1 MFRKA
6 QKSLSKARICL
17 AGPAGAGKSY
27 SALLLASG
35 LGQRIA
41 MIDTEHGSGDLY
53 SDVLEYDIV
62 QLSPPFECQK
72 YLDAIKQAEK
82 EDYGVIIIDSLSHAW
97 AGEGGLLDLHTKI
110 ANTGKENSYTAWR
123 QVTPLHNALIE
134 AMLQSKCHII
144 ATARSKME
152 YTIEKDTNGRTTIR
166 KVGLQPVFRD
176 GIEFEFTLFLDL
188 AQDHTAFATKD
199 RTTLFDGKYFKIT
212 RETGETIRAWL
223 NANTCPRPGSEDHK
237 PVTTPGSAGGL
248 SPAGQPHQ
256 SSGIGE
262 GTAAATT
269 KTQNTKPET
278 LNSKRNNTD
287 PRLESRTGF
296 MRCIEEM
303 KGRIDPDTFKE
314 ICKPYEPLS
323 KLHDRAKQV
332 ELYNKLRENSRDALL
347 CVSTPH

>member
-35 LGQRIA
+35 LGLKIA

-72 YLDAIKQAEK
+72 YLDAIQQAEK

-166 KVGLQPVFRD
+166 EVGLQPVFRD

-212 RETGETIRAWL
+212 RETGETILAWL
-223 NANTCPRPGSEDHK
+223 NSNNHK
-237 PVTTPGSAGGL
+237 PVAIPGSAGGL

-256 SSGIGE
+256 TSGIGE
-262 GTAAATT
+262 GTVTT
-269 KTQNTKPET
+269 TQNPKPET
-278 LNSKRNNTD
+278 RNSKRSNAD
-287 PRLESRTGF
+287 PRLEPRAGF
-296 MRCIEEM
+296 LKCIEEI

-314 ICKPYEPLS
+314 ICKPYEPIS
-323 KLHDRAKQV
+323 RLHDRAKQV
-332 ELYNKLRENSRDALL
+332 ELYNKLRENELFAL
-347 CVSTPH
+347 T